1 MQLKEYFSTNL
12 ERLYL
17 VSSDGRIFKEE
28 PVGIYGSMYT
38 ELNKITK
45 NNGYEAVRID
55 GKYEYVHRI
64 VAEAF
69 YGEPFEGAQVDHINA
84 VRNDNRAENLEWVTA
99 KENNRRMRENNGL
112 VGKRKAFQAVSVYW
126 NGGIY
131 ESIAQLARKLDID
144 STYVSL
150 AVKYGTKV
158 RGHKVLEAQYV
169 PLAPM
174 LN

>member
-1 MQLKEYFSTNL
+1 MQLKEYISKNGI
-12 ERLYL
+12 LYL
-17 VSSDGRIFKEE
+17 ASSDGRVFKYDPSSYWETTT
-28 PVGIYGSMYT
+28 YT

-69 YGEPFEGAQVDHINA
+69 YGEPFEGAQVDHLNA

-112 VGKRKAFQAVSVYW
+112 VGKCKAFQAVTVFW
-126 NGGIY
+126 NGRLY
-131 ESIAQLARKLDID
+131 DSIAQLARVLDID
-144 STYVSL
+144 PTYVSL
-150 AVKYGTKV
+150 AIKYDTKV
-158 RGHKVLEAQYV
+158 RGHKVRKAHFE
-169 PLAPM
+169 PLPF
-174 LN
+174 

>member
-1 MQLKEYFSTNL
+1 MQLKTYISPKCEEY
-12 ERLYL
+12 YA
-17 VSSDGRIFKEE
+17 SSDGRIFKYISEDCW
-28 PVGIYGSMYT
+28 GTKTYN

-64 VAEAF
+64 VATAF

-84 VRNDNRAENLEWVTA
+84 VRNDNRAVNLEWVTA

-112 VGKRKAFQAVSVYW
+112 VGERKAFKAISVYYAG
-126 NGGIY
+126 NIY
-131 ESIAQLARKLDID
+131 ESIAQLARVLNID

-158 RGHKVLEAQYV
+158 RGHKVLEATFAKEY
-169 PLAPM
+169 LF
-174 LN
+174 

>member
-1 MQLKEYFSTNL
+1 MQLREYNSKYGT
-12 ERLYL
+12 LYL
-17 VSSDGRIFKEE
+17 ASSDGRVFSSEFDWRTDEYI
-28 PVGIYGSMYT
+28 YT

-69 YGEPFEGAQVDHINA
+69 YGAPFEGAQVDHINA
-84 VRNDNRAENLEWVTA
+84 IRNDNRAENLEWVTA

-112 VGKRKAFQAVSVYW
+112 VGKRKAFQAVSVYYD
-126 NGGIY
+126 GLIY
-131 ESIAQLARKLDID
+131 DSIASLARKLDID

-150 AVKYGTKV
+150 AVKYGTNV
-158 RGHKVLEAQYV
+158 RGHKVLQAFFEE
-169 PLAPM
+169 
-174 LN
+174 N

>member
-1 MQLKEYFSTNL
+1 MQLKEYYSKNGN
-12 ERLYL
+12 LYL
-17 VSSDGRIFKEE
+17 ASSDGRVFKCEDSSYWE
-28 PVGIYGSMYT
+28 ATTYN

-55 GKYEYVHRI
+55 GKYEYVHRV

-69 YGEPFEGAQVDHINA
+69 YGEPFVGAQVDHLNA
-84 VRNDNRAENLEWVTA
+84 IRNDNRAENLEWVTA

-112 VGKRKAFQAVSVYW
+112 VGKRKAFKAVSVYYD
-126 NGGIY
+126 GLIY
-131 ESIAQLARKLDID
+131 DSIASLARKLDID

-158 RGHKVLEAQYV
+158 RGHKVLQAFFEE
-169 PLAPM
+169 
-174 LN
+174 N